1 MTKRMKVLVG
11 YDGSSDANAAIDDL
25 VNAGLPHDVE
35 ALVATVCDSPTVV
48 PFAGYNVI
56 DRTVVGDRVRALVS
70 HGRTR
75 VSHEANRATELVL
88 NADIRLRSNFASWH
102 VRGVILAGNPAEEI
116 INKAAK
122 WQADLIV
129 VGSQG
134 FSAIERMILG
144 SVSLKVATEARCPEF
159 VVALWQEHFSGACGS
174 CSMLR

>member
-1 MTKRMKVLVG
+1 MTRKRMKVLVA

-75 VSHEANRATELVL
+75 VSHEANRATDLAL
-88 NADIRLRSNFASWH
+88 YRRRFA
-102 VRGVILAGNPAEEI
+102 RR
-116 INKAAK
+116 
-122 WQADLIV
+122 Q
-129 VGSQG
+129 
-134 FSAIERMILG
+134 
-144 SVSLKVATEARCPEF
+144 EF
-159 VVALWQEHFSGACGS
+159 VVALWQQRFSGACRS
-174 CSMLR
+174 RSMLS